1 MPLSTTYLSTAVE
14 AVAAATVA
22 EAVVADTTI
31 TMVVAEVAA
40 TKRGCSKEIMMANRM
55 GMNALHT
62 YSPFL
67 YAV

>member
-1 MPLSTTYLSTAVE
+1 MPLPTTYLSTAVE

-22 EAVVADTTI
+22 EAAAVTTI
-31 TMVVAEVAA
+31 TMAVAEVAA
-40 TKRGCSKEIMMANRM
+40 TKRVCGKEIIMANRM